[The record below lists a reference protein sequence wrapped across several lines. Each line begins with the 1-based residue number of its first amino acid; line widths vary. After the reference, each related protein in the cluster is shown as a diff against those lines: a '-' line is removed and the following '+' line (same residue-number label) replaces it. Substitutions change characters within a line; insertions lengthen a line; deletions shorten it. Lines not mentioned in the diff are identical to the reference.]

1 MSAVNNHIKKINIYR
16 RLFNSIFIVCTLV
29 FSLNS
34 SAQEIEKSIFITA
47 NTGNTL
53 NTEVLSQ
60 IAKDAASTEK
70 ALLLILGNATPKK
83 VFKKEIDKQ
92 LRVIASLKKDVVF
105 IPGSNEWNLDGIKGL
120 ENIEEYVEK
129 NSNAKFYPNDGEP
142 IKKYNVSK
150 NIVLITIDSQWY
162 LEDWNQQIYIN
173 ESSEIKNRNLFFLEF
188 ENQIKKAQGKIKI
201 IAIHHPIETLTKQ
214 GLIGNTAA
222 PSIHNYQNKQYKS
235 LRKRLKTIARL
246 NEDIIFIS
254 GHDQNLQYINKRVP
268 QIISGAAGATENV
281 KKAKD
286 GSFATAQNGYS
297 RLDIDINGKVT
308 VHFFTVEEGESK
320 AVFETVIFKGKKEGT
335 SVSFSPKST
344 FLKRKEASVYTK
356 EATTKSGFYKGLWGE
371 HYREYY
377 SKYVNAK
384 VVFLDTLM
392 GGLTPVKRGG
402 GQQSK
407 SLRLEDSS
415 GRQFVMRALKKSTIK
430 FLQANA
436 FQDVYI
442 GDALDG
448 TVVDKFLADFY
459 TTSHPY
465 TPFAIGDLA
474 DAIDVSHTNPV
485 LYYIPKQNTLGVYND
500 EFGDELYMIE
510 EHVGDTQVGAQSFG
524 NPKKILSTAD
534 VLQEINKSGKSV
546 VDEPSYI
553 RARLFDMLLGD
564 WDRHEDQWRWALFK
578 NEDGTE
584 YCKPIP
590 RDRDQAFSKY
600 DGSLISVLTRIVP
613 GLRKMQSYDEDLRS
627 AKWFATSPYHLDL
640 TLIDNSDWEE
650 WEKQTKYIQTN
661 ITDDIIEKAFNAIP
675 EEIKGETIEDIK
687 IKLKGRR
694 DNLMKIAREYYSY
707 LNKFEVITGTQKGDD
722 FKITRF
728 PNGKTTVEI
737 QRKDLGLLNR
747 TFTKEVTKEIWI
759 YGLDGKDTFVVEGDG
774 TNLIPVKI
782 IGGKKNDT
790 YDFKNTRKVKLYD
803 YDGKDNTIVNKA
815 SKKWLVDDYDIN
827 NYDHRKVKHNFNQLL
842 PIIAFNP
849 DDGLKV
855 GIQNTNTFYGLQRN
869 PFTQKHLISAAYYTS
884 TSGFDLAYKGE
895 FSNIFHKW
903 NFGVEGRYTSPNFS
917 ENFFGFGNEST
928 YDKDE
933 VELDFNRVRLKQWNA
948 AISLVYRGDNGGA
961 FHVKTLLE
969 SFEVENTTDRFIN
982 DPINVPL
989 SSTIFEKQTYA
1000 GGELTYEFEN
1010 KDNPAFP
1017 TLGMDLK
1024 LTTGYKTNIGNS
1036 TAENSFGYL
1045 IPELAINHKLDSNG
1059 SLILATKVAG
1069 ELIIGDN
1076 FEFYHGAQIGGVN
1089 GLRGFRN
1096 ERFIGKQ
1103 SFYQNTDLRLALGGL
1118 KTSVIPIRF
1127 GVTGSY
1133 DYGRVWLKNDTSDNW
1148 HNSYGGSLW
1157 ISGVDAITA
1166 NIGYFNSADGGRVVF
1181 VLGFAF

>member
-1 MSAVNNHIKKINIYR
+1 MSTNNQTKKIKILGMLSNT
-16 RLFNSIFIVCTLV
+16 IFMVCALV
-29 FSLNS
+29 FSLS
-34 SAQEIEKSIFITA
+34 GHAQEIEKSIFITA
-47 NTGNTL
+47 HTGSAQNS
-53 NTEVLSQ
+53 EVLSQ
-60 IAKDAASTEK
+60 IAKDAATAEN
-70 ALLLILGNATPKK
+70 AMLLILGNATTNDGFKK
-83 VFKKEIDKQ
+83 VIDQQ
-92 LRVIASLKKDVVF
+92 LELVAGLKKDVVF
-105 IPGSNEWNLDGIKGL
+105 IPGSSEWYVNGLKGL
-120 ENIEEYVEK
+120 KNIEEYVQK
-129 NSNAKFYPNDGEP
+129 NSKAKFYPDDGEP
-142 IKKYNVSK
+142 IKKVNISD
-150 NIVLITIDSQWY
+150 NIVLITIDSQWF

-173 ESSEIKNRNLFFLEF
+173 ESSEIQNRSLFFLEF

-201 IAIHHPIETLTKQ
+201 VAIHHPIETLTKQ
-214 GLIGNTAA
+214 GLVGNTAA
-222 PSIHNYQNKQYKS
+222 PSIHDFHNKQYKA
-235 LRKRLKTIARL
+235 LRNRLKTIARL
-246 NEDIIFIS
+246 NEDIIFVS

-281 KKAKD
+281 KNAKE
-286 GSFATAQNGYS
+286 GSFATAANGYS
-297 RLDIDINGKVT
+297 RLDIDTDGKVT
-308 VHFFTVEEGESK
+308 AHFFTVEKGDSK
-320 AVFETVIFKGKKEGT
+320 PVFETVIFKGQKEENLTTFPKNDTFSKTKK
-335 SVSFSPKST
+335 
-344 FLKRKEASVYTK
+344 ASIYTND
-356 EATTKSGFYKGLWGE
+356 ATDKSGFYKGLWGN

-377 SKYVNAK
+377 SKLVEAP
-384 VVFLDTLM
+384 VVSLDTLM

-407 SLRLEDSS
+407 SLRLEDNS

-465 TPFAIGDLA
+465 TPFAIGGLA
-474 DAIDVSHTNPV
+474 DAVDVSHTNPI
-485 LYYIPKQNTLGVYND
+485 LYYIPKQHTLGVYND

-510 EHVGDTQVGAQSFG
+510 EHVGDTQIGADSFG
-524 NPKKILSTAD
+524 NPIKILSTAD

-578 NEDGTE
+578 KEDGTE

-600 DGSLISVLTRIVP
+600 DGSLISILTRIVP
-613 GLRKMQSYDEDLRS
+613 GLRKMQSYDHDLRS

-640 TLIDNSDWEE
+640 TLINSSEWEE
-650 WEKQTKYIQTN
+650 WEKQTNYIQNN
-661 ITDDIIEKAFNAIP
+661 ITDDIIEKAFEAIP

-687 IKLKGRR
+687 LKLKGRR
-694 DNLMKIAREYYSY
+694 SNLMKIAHEYYTY
-707 LNKFEVITGTQKGDD
+707 LNKFEVITGTKKGDD
-722 FKITRF
+722 FKITRL

-747 TFTKEVTKEIWI
+747 TFSKEVTKEIWI
-759 YGLDGKDTFVVEGDG
+759 YGLDGEDTFLVEGDG
-774 TNLIPVKI
+774 TNLIPIKI
-782 IGGKKNDT
+782 IGGKSNDT
-790 YDFKNTRKVKLYD
+790 YNFKNTRKVKLYD
-803 YDGKDNTIVNKA
+803 YESKENTIVNKG

-827 NYDHRKVKHNFNQLL
+827 NYDHRKVKHSFNQLL

-849 DDGLKV
+849 DDGLKI

-869 PFTQKHLISAAYYTS
+869 PFTQKHTISAAYYTS

-895 FSNIFHKW
+895 FSNIFHDW
-903 NFGVEGRYTSPNFS
+903 NFGIEGRYTSPNFA
-917 ENFFGFGNEST
+917 ENFFGFGNDSE
-928 YDKDE
+928 YDKEAVD
-933 VELDFNRVRLKQWNA
+933 LDYNRVRLRQWNA
-948 AISLVYRGDNGGA
+948 AISLIYRGENGGA
-961 FHVKTLLE
+961 FHIKPLLE
-969 SFEVENTTDRFIN
+969 SFEVENTADRFIN
-982 DPINVPL
+982 DPASVPQN
-989 SSTIFEKQTYA
+989 STVFEKQTYA
-1000 GGELTYEFEN
+1000 GAEFAYEYQN

-1017 TLGMDLK
+1017 TLGMDINI
-1024 LTTGYKTNIGNS
+1024 TGGYKANIGNTS
-1036 TAENSFGYL
+1036 NDNNFGYL
-1045 IPELAINHKLDSNG
+1045 IPEIALDHKLDSKG
-1059 SLILATKVAG
+1059 GLILATKIAG
-1069 ELIIGDN
+1069 ELILGDD
-1076 FEFYHGAQIGGVN
+1076 FEFYHGAQIGGNN

-1103 SFYQNTDLRLALGGL
+1103 SFYQNTDLRLSLGGL
-1118 KTSVIPIRF
+1118 RTSIIPLRF
-1127 GVTGSY
+1127 GVSGSF
-1133 DYGRVWLKNDTSDNW
+1133 DYGRVWMENDTSNTW

-1166 NIGYFNSADGGRVVF
+1166 NIGYFNSTDGGRIVF